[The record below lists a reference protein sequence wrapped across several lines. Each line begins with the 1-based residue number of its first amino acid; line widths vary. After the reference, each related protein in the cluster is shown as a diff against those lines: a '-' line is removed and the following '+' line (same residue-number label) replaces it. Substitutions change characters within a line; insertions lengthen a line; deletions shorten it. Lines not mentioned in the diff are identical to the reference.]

1 MANIKQFQLLYD
13 YYIKQADAIVPIDV
27 EEIRHKMRLLN
38 EAERLLHI
46 IHELKENDGK

>member
-1 MANIKQFQLLYD
+1 MAKINQFQQLYD
-13 YYIKQADAIVPIDV
+13 YYMAQADAIVPIDI

-46 IHELKENDGK
+46 IHDLKENDEK